1 MNFICII
8 HCFENEINIYNEDND
23 IIEKFDN
30 FFGDLKKIDLHE
42 KENNLY
48 QLIKSSGKK
57 LSLKTTKNNLLYP
70 IENYYQSNKDK
81 IIHITNLAK
90 YEFNPLML
98 EMSTGIKNIGLAFWN
113 YKNIP
118 KDKKF
123 DNLLIKLN
131 GNIEYFQ
138 ENKIIENKPSI
149 FSKSNPKGIHS
160 LLFLLSE
167 EENKIDDKKKNFLQ
181 RKRKNNELYYG
192 NFSELI

>member
-1 MNFICII
+1 M
-8 HCFENEINIYNEDND
+8 E
-23 IIEKFDN
+23 
-30 FFGDLKKIDLHE
+30 
-42 KENNLY
+42 
-48 QLIKSSGKK
+48 
-57 LSLKTTKNNLLYP
+57 
-70 IENYYQSNKDK
+70 
-81 IIHITNLAK
+81 
-90 YEFNPLML
+90 
-98 EMSTGIKNIGLAFWN
+98 

-181 RKRKNNELYYG
+181 RKRKKNELYYG

>member
-1 MNFICII
+1 
-8 HCFENEINIYNEDND
+8 
-23 IIEKFDN
+23 
-30 FFGDLKKIDLHE
+30 
-42 KENNLY
+42 
-48 QLIKSSGKK
+48 
-57 LSLKTTKNNLLYP
+57 
-70 IENYYQSNKDK
+70 
-81 IIHITNLAK
+81 
-90 YEFNPLML
+90 ML